1 MSLSQEVLFKARLR
15 SDSMKGLKL
24 TVDHLTQKVI
34 AYLLVCIITVSGLT
48 VVPPAV
54 GINPYQSFVEPIDK
68 IDESLLNQTSLNQL
82 VDVLVGYNQEVGE
95 FKAKNAILYAD
106 KAAELVNSFESIG
119 MLHVKMLGESI
130 MELAKEAFITKI
142 WSNEITPIEQVQK
155 TSITASESEDY
166 IPLIDRIGAR
176 NLWDAGY
183 NGTGTVIAVLDTG
196 VDPLQTDFSVAAF
209 ASFVE
214 ADTLPLDLIGHGTYA
229 ASVAVNS
236 GNSSD
241 GTYAGIAPGATLLS
255 AKVTLGGL
263 FAAPSWIV
271 SGIEWA
277 SSRGADII
285 LLPFNT
291 LGAPGDAVSEAVE
304 IAAKK
309 GIFVVAASGD
319 DGPDYLTVMSPGGN
333 AAAFCVGAYDTKLQR
348 VPDFSGR
355 GPSLSLLTKP
365 DLVAP
370 GVGIVGAKPFTGLAG
385 LGFGDIGLGDL
396 GDLGG
401 LGGLLGGSIGETY
414 DENYTIA
421 DTTAASAAI
430 TAGAAAILIQAF
442 DRVTPITLANVLR
455 DTATNIGYGANDGG
469 AGLLNLQAAFDYLS
483 TQQTPADPHART
495 TSLPLLALGLISASG
510 TDASTTMLMSSFG
523 TTLVALDE
531 RNPQDSGIHLMMG
544 MFSLKWNNEDP
555 TNLMMFDVKSEF
567 HQVISSSQN
576 MPYNRYV
583 GVLSHND
590 SIYVT
595 FLVES
600 YNLTTYSPLPL
611 TAFRI
616 TPFIFNIGNEPV
628 ENVSLYVSYSLDLY
642 LDGENDHGKYDLD
655 NQQLFAYGLSE
666 TYGNFYVGMNSSIP
680 LSAFEVGNSST
691 ISNHVSNN
699 NLTDSTVFDGDV
711 GLALQ
716 WDFGTL
722 DVDELVNVTIA
733 LGFGENRTIL
743 DASIDAMWQNDIPEG
758 AIDQGDLI
766 VVEADVPRIAEAGN
780 TYQSTA
786 VIMNIGEENTTALG
800 AMLVLETGDNNG
812 TVFARYFNFEN
823 IEPFKAKKLVT
834 EWRPETEG
842 IRTAAWAVSTGLD
855 QIIGLISD
863 ISGLMTSAVG
873 LLDDFI
879 LRDVF
884 IITPISSTSVFPKIL
899 PFAPF
904 DVRFPADFGLYSFV
918 LSTTESLGNLTIA
931 NHGNASDWG
940 NMSLAS
946 ADTIE
951 GFYDFSLFI
960 LAPPIGID
968 GYHRCDYVLETEF
981 GWTTNITLER
991 VIEYPR
997 AMMLLDTSHGGG
1009 FGSLLGDAGGFGG
1022 TSNLTGEAG
1031 GMSFPLAQEE
1041 PPQEDAT
1048 EGLEFSLTDLGS
1060 LDSLSGLFDAF
1071 RMTTFSGLSNMDK
1084 RMADVGLD
1092 LIETPGMELDP
1103 VLLAQFSTVFIIAPT
1118 EEFNSTEIETLREF
1132 TANGGTLII
1141 LGDND
1146 DNANTTVLNPVL
1158 LEYGYYLAGTHDK
1171 ENTTDIVTTSL
1182 FGAGLESMWLGGGTY
1197 VMNNQSNA
1205 QVRLNGN
1212 SVVMLDDTT
1221 PDLAIFG
1228 SSKIFMNKN
1237 LVKCNNSLLL
1247 DNLNQYLLRNTL
1259 TAETSLSENTTLY
1272 EAGKSVYV
1280 NLVLTDYYGNPVDD
1294 LFVAIAYE
1302 LPNGSLAFFIA
1313 GFVEDGL
1320 YSSQFAPSYWRS
1332 SGRINGIFL
1341 ILGSEDYAMTYACVT
1356 FYLYEVPPPT
1366 GPPPPPVWLTMA
1378 QIAFISSIGIF
1389 GSLIGL
1395 LVYNRRRMKKRL
1407 RIPEI
1412 QPELVREIDNTL
1424 NTLLAA
1430 FTQLEDL
1437 IQREDLDRVQKIEA
1451 LRVLM
1456 SDIEEGRRMFD
1467 RVSDKVG
1474 GV

>member
-1 MSLSQEVLFKARLR
+1 
-15 SDSMKGLKL
+15 MKGLKL
-24 TVDHLTQKVI
+24 TMGHLTQQLF

-48 VVPPAV
+48 VIPPVV
-54 GINPYQSFVEPIDK
+54 GISQVPYYEDPIDK
-68 IDESLLNQTSLNQL
+68 IDDSLINQTYFDKRL
-82 VDVLVGYNQEVGE
+82 DVLVGYNEEVGE
-95 FKAKNAILYAD
+95 FKAKNAILFAD
-106 KAAELVNSFESIG
+106 RTAEIIASFESIG
-119 MLHVKMLGESI
+119 MLHVNMLSESI
-130 MELAKEAFITKI
+130 VDLAREEFITKI
-142 WSNEITPIEQVQK
+142 WSNEVTPIERVQTTATPA
-155 TSITASESEDY
+155 TSTEDY
-166 IPLIDRIGAR
+166 VPLIDRIGAR
-176 NLWDAGY
+176 NLWDSGY

-229 ASVAVNS
+229 ASIAVSS
-236 GNSSD
+236 GNTS
-241 GTYAGIAPGATLLS
+241 GGVYAGIAPGATLLS

-291 LGAPGDAVSEAVE
+291 LGAPDDAVSEAVE
-304 IAAKK
+304 IAANK

-319 DGPDYLTVMSPGGN
+319 DGPDYLTIMSPGGN
-333 AAAFCVGAYDTKLQR
+333 AAAFCVGAYDTEKLQI
-348 VPDFSGR
+348 PHFSGR

-365 DLVAP
+365 DVVAP
-370 GVGIVGAKPFTGLAG
+370 GVGIVGAKPFSGLEG

-401 LGGLLGGSIGETY
+401 LGGLLGGSIGETFN
-414 DENYTIA
+414 ENYTIA
-421 DTTAASAAI
+421 DTTTASAAI
-430 TAGAAAILIQAF
+430 TAGAAAILLQAF
-442 DRVTPITLANVLR
+442 DRVSPIALANVLR
-455 DTATNIGYGANDGG
+455 DTATPIGYGANDGG

-483 TQQTPADPHART
+483 TQQTPGDAHQRT
-495 TSLPLLALGLISASG
+495 TGLPLLALGLITTSG
-510 TDASTTMLMSSFG
+510 TDASTTLLMSSFG

-544 MFSLKWNNEDP
+544 MFSLRWNNEDP

-567 HQVISSSQN
+567 HQVFSSSDN
-576 MPYNRYV
+576 IPYNRYI

-590 SIYVT
+590 SLYIT

-616 TPFIFNIGNEPV
+616 TPFIFNMGTEPV

-655 NQQLFAYGLSE
+655 NEQLFAYGLSE
-666 TYGNFYVGMNSSIP
+666 TFGNFYMGMNSSIP

-691 ISNHVSNN
+691 ISNHVSDN
-699 NLTDSTVFDGDV
+699 NLTGSTTFDGEV
-711 GLALQ
+711 GLAMQ

-722 DVDELVNVTIA
+722 DVEELVNVTISM
-733 LGFGENRTIL
+733 GFGENRTVL
-743 DASIDAMWQNDIPEG
+743 DASIEAVWQYDVPAG
-758 AIDQGDLI
+758 ALDNGDLI
-766 VVEADVPRIAEAGN
+766 VVEADVPRIAEAGH

-786 VIMNIGEENTTALG
+786 VIMNIGEENSTAIA
-800 AMLVLETGDNNG
+800 AMLVIEGSADNG
-812 TVFARYFNFEN
+812 TMFAKYFNYDL

-834 EWRPETEG
+834 DWRPETEG
-842 IRTAAWAVSTGLD
+842 VRTVAWAVSTGLD
-855 QIIGLISD
+855 QIVNLVSNPLQGLLT
-863 ISGLMTSAVG
+863 SGVG
-873 LLDDFI
+873 ILDDF
-879 LRDVF
+879 LMRDVF
-884 IITPISSTSVFPKIL
+884 IIDPISSTSVFPKQL

-904 DVRFPADFGLYSFV
+904 DIRFPADFGLYSFV
-918 LSTTESLGNLTIA
+918 LSTTESLGNLTIT

-940 NMSLAS
+940 NMSLTS

-951 GFYDFSLFI
+951 GFYDFSLFVM
-960 LAPPIGID
+960 APPIGID

-981 GWTTNITLER
+981 GWTSNITLKR
-991 VIEYPR
+991 VLEYPR

-1022 TSNLTGEAG
+1022 LSG
-1031 GMSFPLAQEE
+1031 GDDSGLSFPLAQEV
-1041 PPQEDAT
+1041 PPQDDDAMS
-1048 EGLEFSLTDLGS
+1048 LDFSLNDLGS
-1060 LDSLSGLFDAF
+1060 LGSLTGLFDSF
-1071 RMTTFSGLSNMDK
+1071 RMTTFSGLSIMDR

-1092 LIETPGMELDP
+1092 LIETPGMDLDSG
-1103 VLLAQFSTVFIIAPT
+1103 LLAQFSTVFVIAPT
-1118 EEFNSTEIETLREF
+1118 EEFNATDIETLRDF
-1132 TANGGTLII
+1132 TSGGGTLIV

-1146 DNANTTVLNPVL
+1146 DSANMTVLNPL
-1158 LEYGYYLAGTHDK
+1158 LLNYGYYLEGTHS
-1171 ENTTDIVTTSL
+1171 EVNTTDIVTGSL
-1182 FGAGLESMWLGGGTY
+1182 FGTGLDSLWLGGGTY

-1205 QVRLNGN
+1205 QMRLNGN
-1212 SVVMLDDTT
+1212 SVVMLDDTA
-1221 PDLAIFG
+1221 PDIAIFG

-1237 LVKCNNSLLL
+1237 LVKCNNSFLL
-1247 DNLNQYLLRNTL
+1247 DNMNQYLLRNTL

-1272 EAGKSVYV
+1272 EAGRSVYV
-1280 NLVLTDYYGNPVDD
+1280 NLVLTDYSGDPVDD

-1320 YSSQFAPSYWRS
+1320 YSSQFAPSYWTS
-1332 SGRINGIFL
+1332 EGRINGIFL
-1341 ILGSEDYAMTYACVT
+1341 ILGDENYAMTYASVT
-1356 FYLYEVPPPT
+1356 FYLYENPPPT
-1366 GPPPPPVWLTMA
+1366 PPVIPVLGLTMA
-1378 QIAFISSIGIF
+1378 QIALITSVGIF
-1389 GSLIGL
+1389 GGLIGL
-1395 LVYNRRRMKKRL
+1395 LVFNRRRMRRRL

-1412 QPELVREIDNTL
+1412 QPDLVREIDNTL

-1437 IQREDLDRVQKIEA
+1437 IQREDLDRIQKVEA

-1456 SDIEEGRRMFD
+1456 SDIEEGRKMFD
-1467 RVSDKVG
+1467 RVSDKIG